1 VLLRMP
7 GTSYNARSTRTSV
20 IIHGM
25 SARQTS
31 TEKPNARAR
40 LLAAA
45 DELFAANGIAA
56 TPVDEAVRRAGVA
69 TMTLYHHFD
78 GKDALVAAYLR
89 DRHERWMARWERHV
103 EAAPDASGRLL
114 AIFDA
119 LDDWARDGG
128 AARGCAFVD
137 AAAELSDRTHPAWR
151 EIEAHKRDLRDRL
164 IELARAAGPADPEGV
179 ADELLLIYEGALSA
193 MLIGHVER
201 PTAQSRAIAEA
212 VLAVSRRA
220 AAERTRSA

>member
-1 VLLRMP
+1 VTAP
-7 GTSYNARSTRTSV
+7 PKRTTAV
-20 IIHGM
+20 
-25 SARQTS
+25 SARV
-31 TEKPNARAR
+31 R

-45 DELFAANGIAA
+45 DELFSSNGIAG

-89 DRHERWMARWERHV
+89 DRHERWMQRWESHIS
-103 EAAPDASGRLL
+103 AASDPATRLL

-119 LDDWARDGG
+119 LDEWANEGG

-151 EIEAHKRDLRDRL
+151 EIDAHKRDLRDRL
-164 IELARAAGPADPEGV
+164 VELAESIDRADPGGV
-179 ADELLLIYEGALSA
+179 ADQLLLIYEGALSA
-193 MLIGHVER
+193 LLIGHIEH
-201 PTAQSRAIAEA
+201 PTARGRAMAKA
-212 VLAVSRRA
+212 LLHPPSASKA
-220 AAERTRSA
+220 HLQPTR